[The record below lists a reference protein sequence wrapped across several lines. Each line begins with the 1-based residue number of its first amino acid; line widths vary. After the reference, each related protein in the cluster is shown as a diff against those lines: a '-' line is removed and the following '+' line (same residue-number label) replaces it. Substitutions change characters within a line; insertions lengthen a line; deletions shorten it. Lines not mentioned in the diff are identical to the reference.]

1 MKKSWNGLLALG
13 RSMVGLEGRPREF
26 RVVNGGVPRFGWVT
40 SEPDA
45 TAISKVSHSDSGALK
60 ASGIAHPT
68 APIVSSTLGS
78 EPSPLAPTCPS
89 PALRV
94 SGRPATPVVR
104 RSASWRWFGWFRRKQ
119 IGASHPE
126 QIELRLEDV
135 RPLRSNLDAED
146 FVVVQ
151 PARPLL
157 ISSRQDPFSVTPAT
171 KTNPKTVQA
180 TQSAGAS
187 TAISALP
194 APVAKGPADA
204 PSIPTNDS
212 LSEPGRLGRWTRW
225 IRNREATAF
234 K

>member
-1 MKKSWNGLLALG
+1 
-13 RSMVGLEGRPREF
+13 MVGLEGRPREF

-40 SEPDA
+40 NEPDA
-45 TAISKVSHSDSGALK
+45 TEINKVSNTNSEGLR
-60 ASGIAHPT
+60 ASGTAHQTET
-68 APIVSSTLGS
+68 APITSSTIGP
-78 EPSPLAPTCPS
+78 EPGPPAPICPS

-94 SGRPATPVVR
+94 AAKPATSVVR
-104 RSASWRWFGWFRRKQ
+104 RSTSWRWFGWFRRKQ
-119 IGASHPE
+119 AGTIHPE

-157 ISSRQDPFSVTPAT
+157 ISSRQNPFSLTPAT
-171 KTNPKTVQA
+171 KTIPKTVQA
-180 TQSAGAS
+180 AQAAGAS
-187 TAISALP
+187 TENSALS
-194 APVAKGPADA
+194 APIAKGPADA
-204 PSIPTNDS
+204 PSIPSKVS